1 MSINPNSQQQKDIFK
16 AFYTGNGTAAGSLG
30 SDITAVE
37 WLKDSLNS
45 LFNFAPDDWK
55 STGKTQY
62 RWIAFKN
69 IDSTLISFKTSI
81 VQRLISSNP
90 FVKYSIGIGN
100 AGINQ
105 SEPSLVDEFTAPS
118 LVTFS
123 EITTVPTVAN
133 LGKLGPNDYIMV
145 CIKREILPN
154 FTEDPDVKSIIEIIG
169 DSEGSDPTTPPPT
182 PGSCPPDQ
190 KWDPISETCVDKD
203 TVINCG
209 AGKHYDE
216 VLQQCVDDTNPFPTP
231 VDMIIGIGGD
241 SDCKTATDDGI
252 LNIKEERPDKF
263 IQLGDASYGSSQQC
277 YIEKMDKLKDIDLT
291 EGDIIQL
298 IGNHDDTEDGSAKK
312 RTELFNKYPLLGAS
326 KTGWYSVTWST
337 IRIIAMDTQSSYG
350 VGSAQHS
357 FVVSELQ
364 KASQD
369 GQIKFI
375 IVAFHKP
382 MYSADSS
389 HSGLSDLRQVYQPLF
404 DQYNVDLAICG
415 HYHNFQRT
423 YPIKDNGGSSTPT
436 LVNGTA
442 GPYNNVDGTIHIII
456 GTLGKAL
463 RGFSGS
469 IQSWMKARAEE
480 YLVGYMYLSNNG
492 KTLTFK
498 AKANTGE
505 TLDEFIL
512 NK

>member
-1 MSINPNSQQQKDIFK
+1 MSNNPNSQQQKDIFK
-16 AFYTGNGTAAGSLG
+16 AYYTGDGTAAGSLG

-55 STGKTQY
+55 ITGKIQY

-69 IDSTLISFKTSI
+69 IDSTLTSYKTSI

-90 FVKYSIGIGN
+90 YVKYSIGIGN
-100 AGINQ
+100 AGVNQ
-105 SEPSLVDEFTAPS
+105 PETPLVDEFTAPS

-123 EITTVPTVAN
+123 EITTIPSVAN
-133 LGKLGPNDYIMV
+133 LGKLGPNEYIMV
-145 CIKREILPN
+145 CIKREILVG

-169 DSEGSDPTTPPPT
+169 DSEGQTPT
-182 PGSCPPDQ
+182 PIPNPPGDCPPDQ
-190 KWDPISETCVDKD
+190 KWNPITETCVDKSE
-203 TVINCG
+203 VINCG

-216 VLQQCVDDTNPFPTP
+216 ILQQCVDDTNPFPSP
-231 VDMIIGIGGD
+231 VDLVIGVGGD
-241 SDCKTATDDGI
+241 SDCKKATDDGI
-252 LNIKEERPDKF
+252 LSIKEERPDKF
-263 IQLGDASYGSSQQC
+263 IQLGDGSYDDQSQQC
-277 YIEKMDKLKDIDLT
+277 YLEKMDKLKDADIT
-291 EGDIIQL
+291 EEDIAQL
-298 IGNHDDTEDGSAKK
+298 IGNHDDTEDGSKKK

-337 IRIIAMDTQSSYG
+337 IRLIVMDTQSSYG
-350 VGSAQHS
+350 SGSVQHS

-369 GQIKFI
+369 GQIQFI

-382 MYSADSS
+382 MYSGDTS
-389 HSGLSDLRQVYQPLF
+389 HSGLSDLRTLYQPLF
-404 DQYNVDLAICG
+404 DQYKVDLALSG
-415 HYHNFQRT
+415 HFHNYQRT
-423 YPIKDNGGSSTPT
+423 FPIKDNSGSATPT
-436 LVNGTA
+436 VVDATA
-442 GPYNNVDGTIHIII
+442 GPYTKGCIHIII
-456 GTLGKAL
+456 GTLGKSL
-463 RGFSGS
+463 RGFTGS
-469 IQSWMKARAEE
+469 IQSWMKERAEE
-480 YLVGYMYLSNNG
+480 YLVGYLYLSNAG

-505 TLDEFIL
+505 TLDEFVI